1 MKIIVLLF
9 LLVSRVI
16 IASSL
21 YSDSAPSTNPS
32 PSTPSTST
40 APLSSSQPNG
50 SFPSLNQPNHPN
62 HPLQRFIDD
71 VYTLSQYSDA
81 IRFVPDKSPMYSHIS
96 RLNDQ
101 KDALTSLLDHPP
113 TPTNTSTV
121 KNHSP
126 LQSTYRQIVK
136 DLVFILPRM
145 PSLLDESHE
154 SVRHI
159 INYTHTITQ
168 AIQTELD
175 NQPDLNRIALNTSN
189 GTQLTPRNFNEMKTM
204 IQASVQSNLTAI
216 LNNGGNDAFGSMG
229 TNTNNETNWFGI
241 STPPQTE
248 WLNQTMMTNGTPPT
262 SSSGMGPLPTTMPS
276 GNPFNSPELMGSG
289 LPF

>member
-1 MKIIVLLF
+1 MKIIILLF

-32 PSTPSTST
+32 TPSPSTAS
-40 APLSSSQPNG
+40 LSSSQPNG
-50 SFPSLNQPNHPN
+50 SLPSLDHPN

-71 VYTLSQYSDA
+71 VYTLSQYADA

-101 KDALTSLLDHPP
+101 KDALISLLAHPP
-113 TPTNTSTV
+113 IPTNTFTV

-126 LQSTYRQIVK
+126 LQATYRQIVK
-136 DLVFILPRM
+136 DLVFILPRI

-175 NQPDLNRIALNTSN
+175 NQPDLNQIALNTSN
-189 GTQLTPRNFNEMKTM
+189 GPQLTPRNFNEMKAM

-248 WLNQTMMTNGTPPT
+248 WLNQTMMTNGMPPT

-276 GNPFNSPELMGSG
+276 VNPFNSPELMGSG
-289 LPF
+289 WLF